1 MKRMFV
7 TDYDGTLAADDGKVS
22 QESMKML
29 EELGKAGVVR
39 VIATG
44 RSLFSLKTVVNKD
57 FPIDYLVFSSGIG
70 IYDWNNNKLLQENDI
85 GESETSEVYN
95 YLIKK
100 KYDFMVQLPVPNN
113 HFFHH
118 FSSGSPN
125 PDLLSR
131 VSYYATHGIKPVEKC
146 PSKASQF
153 VIVFPEEKN
162 YFDQISKDFSCLK
175 VLKATSPIDRKS
187 IWIEILPKTV
197 SKSEGIEFLREMC
210 NINKENIITVG
221 NDYYDIDMLRYVQKT
236 NAFVVSNAPAEL
248 KSEFNVISSN
258 QENGVAGLVS
268 DLYF

>member
-29 EELGKAGVVR
+29 EELGEAGVVR

-44 RSLFSLKTVVNKD
+44 RSLFSLKTVVKKD

-118 FSSGSPN
+118 FRFTK
-125 PDLLSR
+125 SR
-131 VSYYATHGIKPVEKC
+131 FAI
-146 PSKASQF
+146 PS
-153 VIVFPEEKN
+153 
-162 YFDQISKDFSCLK
+162 
-175 VLKATSPIDRKS
+175 
-187 IWIEILPKTV
+187 
-197 SKSEGIEFLREMC
+197 
-210 NINKENIITVG
+210 
-221 NDYYDIDMLRYVQKT
+221 
-236 NAFVVSNAPAEL
+236 
-248 KSEFNVISSN
+248 
-258 QENGVAGLVS
+258 
-268 DLYF
+268 